1 VCWGKGKGKGG
12 GGLKCCHLFH
22 HLIIIPSF
30 LESSVI
36 YIFIGN
42 YAHGAHELKHRYT
55 SVILMERSGQ
65 IVDAK
70 RHLALPC
77 PTWVA
82 TGACPFGRRCGS
94 SECDVSLL
102 FLLHNIYNDCFS
114 HPQRCFSSSSS
125 YIIQFTIR
133 TFQDR

>member
-1 VCWGKGKGKGG
+1 MTKEPTTSPGLRLTLALLMMDACTGKICSLQRVG
-12 GGLKCCHLFH
+12 
-22 HLIIIPSF
+22 SF
-30 LESSVI
+30 SGHTKLCESGFTNLLS
-36 YIFIGN
+36 FPGN
-42 YAHGAHELKHRYT
+42 YAHGKHELKHRYT

-94 SECDVSLL
+94 SEW
-102 FLLHNIYNDCFS
+102 
-114 HPQRCFSSSSS
+114 
-125 YIIQFTIR
+125 
-133 TFQDR
+133 

>member
-1 VCWGKGKGKGG
+1 VCVGG
-12 GGLKCCHLFH
+12 EGEEGGLKYRCHLFH
-22 HLIIIPSF
+22 YLTSSLFTNLLSF
-30 LESSVI
+30 
-36 YIFIGN
+36 IFPGN
-42 YAHGAHELKHRYT
+42 YAHGTHELKHRYT

-94 SECDVSLL
+94 SEW
-102 FLLHNIYNDCFS
+102 
-114 HPQRCFSSSSS
+114 
-125 YIIQFTIR
+125 
-133 TFQDR
+133 

>member
-1 VCWGKGKGKGG
+1 VCVCWGKGFEGEGVRREKGG

-30 LESSVI
+30 LESYVI

-94 SECDVSLL
+94 SEYGVKSIISLV
-102 FLLHNIYNDCFS
+102 
-114 HPQRCFSSSSS
+114 Q
-125 YIIQFTIR
+125 
-133 TFQDR
+133 